1 MIEFGEFFPEVVAL
15 PPLPQP
21 LPVPPPS
28 SDADD
33 EFGEVWQ

>member
-21 LPVPPPS
+21 LPPAPIEP
-28 SDADD
+28 DE
-33 EFGEVWQ
+33 EFGEVWR